1 MTLCIELHGTDLWIL
16 KFINTIKNLTN
27 GKKLMDKNI
36 KGISI
41 LGTYWDDAG
50 YIQTTPIIY
59 DKIRIFFTQYS
70 NPYLGHFNYNLEFYG
85 YLFPIIVDIFSNFEL
100 IQLHH

>member
-1 MTLCIELHGTDLWIL
+1 MRMFNTY
-16 KFINTIKNLTN
+16 FIRFFALLIVLIIQ
-27 GKKLMDKNI
+27 L

-59 DKIRIFFTQYS
+59 DKIRIFHPVQQS
-70 NPYLGHFNYNLEFYG
+70 LSWSL
-85 YLFPIIVDIFSNFEL
+85 
-100 IQLHH
+100 